1 VNTAAGAQ
9 YTSNGFPISCGAAQV
24 QSPVFWDDQVI
35 TGSADGKVYRI
46 DLSGAAP
53 YGCIGSSSSGAGTA
67 TVGGGQSAPTLD
79 VTNEKIIVST
89 NNANGGGGRMI
100 GAWNLRFTSGE
111 SPTSYVSTGGVSTT
125 IMPVAPAFDD
135 AFWSTNNGSV
145 YTVGTNNANNK
156 TYLVRVG
163 YNGDFGTVLGRG
175 ALAHSSGAAIVA
187 TSPVTEFLTGAASN
201 PDYIFVGGSTGNYQF
216 MNRISAGFSGT
227 DNSPKAM
234 DSSFAPAGGVM
245 SGIIIDTNLAAMT
258 GATAKANIY
267 FGTIGVASTT
277 MSTIVQLAQAF

>member
-1 VNTAAGAQ
+1 M
-9 YTSNGFPISCGAAQV
+9 
-24 QSPVFWDDQVI
+24 
-35 TGSADGKVYRI
+35 
-46 DLSGAAP
+46 
-53 YGCIGSSSSGAGTA
+53 
-67 TVGGGQSAPTLD
+67 SAPILD

-89 NNANGGGGRMI
+89 NNANGGGGRVI

-111 SPTSYVSTGGVSTT
+111 LSTSSASTGGVSTT
-125 IMPVAPAFDD
+125 LMPVAPAFDD
-135 AFWSTNNGSV
+135 AFWSTNSGSL
-145 YTVGTNNANNK
+145 YGVGTNNANSN

-163 YNGDFGTVLGRG
+163 YNGEIGNVIGRA
-175 ALAHSSGAAIVA
+175 ALTRSGGGIAIVA

-201 PDYIFVGGSTGNYQF
+201 PDYIFVGGSTGNYRF
-216 MNRISAGFSGT
+216 MNRISAGFIGT

-234 DSSFAPAGGVM
+234 DGSFAPAGGVI